1 MSRRRADSISV
12 DGSLCRS
19 IAADDRGVS
28 NVVGYVLVFSLI
40 TLTIGTVFAVG
51 ITGVEDR
58 QEAER
63 VANVERAFDVLDDNL
78 RDIQRYEDPSR
89 STEIRLSD
97 GALSLSETTRVQLRN
112 ESGGVLLNRT
122 SHTLAYTHDDT
133 TIAYETG
140 AWFRSDGDA
149 AVMRSE
155 PRFVA
160 DNGRTTLPLVL
171 LYPDGDS
178 RVSGGGTIQVAA
190 GGLRSNTGPNRSA
203 AAGETLELR
212 IESDYADGWKRYF
225 ERTDGFDLNETAST
239 DGEAVAELTETETVY
254 VHRIALD
261 VALRR

>member
-1 MSRRRADSISV
+1 MSDRRGRTVSIGAADGV
-12 DGSLCRS
+12 LG
-19 IAADDRGVS
+19 DDRGVS

-40 TLTIGTVFAVG
+40 TLTIGTVFTVG
-51 ITGVEDR
+51 LAGVENR

-97 GALSLSETTRVQLRN
+97 GTLSLSDRTLVQLRN
-112 ESGGVLLNRT
+112 GTGVVNEWEP
-122 SHTLAYTHDDT
+122 HTLAYTNGDT

-160 DNGRTTLPLVL
+160 ADGRTTLPLVL
-171 LYPDGDS
+171 LYPDGDP
-178 RVSGGGTIQVAA
+178 RIGGEGTVQVAA
-190 GGLRSNTGPNRSA
+190 GGLRSVTGPNRSA
-203 AAGETLELR
+203 PGETLELR
-212 IESDYADGWKRYF
+212 IVSDNAGAWERYF
-225 ERTDGFDLNETAST
+225 DRTDGFVVNETATT
-239 DGEAVAELTETETVY
+239 DGEVVAELTEDETVY

-261 VALRR
+261 VAFRR

>member
-1 MSRRRADSISV
+1 MSGRRGRTVSI
-12 DGSLCRS
+12 G
-19 IAADDRGVS
+19 AAGGVLGDDRGVS

-51 ITGVEDR
+51 LSGVEDR

-89 STEIRLSD
+89 STEIRLND
-97 GALSLSETTRVQLRN
+97 GTLSLSDRTLVQLRN
-112 ESGGVLLNRT
+112 GSGGVVNEWEP
-122 SHTLAYTHDDT
+122 HTLAYTNGDT

-160 DNGRTTLPLVL
+160 ADGRTTLPLVL
-171 LYPDGDS
+171 LYPDGDP
-178 RVSGGGTIQVAA
+178 RISGEGTVQVAA
-190 GGLRSNTGPNRSA
+190 GGLRSVTGPNRSA
-203 AAGETLELR
+203 PGGTLELR
-212 IESDYADGWKRYF
+212 IVSDYAGAWERYF
-225 ERTDGFDLNETAST
+225 DRTDGFTVNETATT
-239 DGEAVAELTETETVY
+239 DDEVVAELTEDETVY
-254 VHRIALD
+254 VHRLALD
-261 VALRR
+261 VTFRQ